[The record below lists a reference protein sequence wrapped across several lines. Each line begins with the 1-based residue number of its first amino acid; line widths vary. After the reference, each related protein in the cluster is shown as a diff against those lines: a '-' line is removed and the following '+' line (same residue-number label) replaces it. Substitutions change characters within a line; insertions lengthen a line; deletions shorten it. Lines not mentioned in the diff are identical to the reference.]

1 MASIVAHELEESISD
16 PDLNAWCDSQ
26 GNENADKCAWTFG
39 ATYTAGNGSLA
50 NMNLGGLDYL
60 IQQNWVNASGGYCA
74 QKLPPTPIISSLTPA
89 TGAAGS
95 SVPITISGVNL
106 TGATINFSGSGI
118 TASAISASANQITAT
133 LAVAAGTIAGQQ
145 NVSVT
150 TSAGTS
156 NAFSFTMRTPP
167 PALTSMT
174 PSSGVLGTAVNVTL
188 AGSNLAGASINAIAG
203 ISISNIGSTASQ
215 VTATFTI
222 ASNAATGPRN
232 VTLTTS
238 AGASNVLTFTINAG
252 TAVFTPVRINAGGAY
267 TDAQGNVWSAD
278 NGFNGGN
285 AGSTTA
291 AIAGTS
297 DQPLFRTWRTG
308 PDRQPLVYTFNGIP
322 NGNHTVALGFDETVV
337 SSSGLRV
344 FNVII
349 NGQTVLANFDIFRR
363 RDSVPPSSNRP
374 R

>member
-1 MASIVAHELEESISD
+1 
-16 PDLNAWCDSQ
+16 
-26 GNENADKCAWTFG
+26 
-39 ATYTAGNGSLA
+39 
-50 NMNLGGLDYL
+50 MNLGGLDYL

-133 LAVAAGTIAGQQ
+133 LAVAAGTIAGQP